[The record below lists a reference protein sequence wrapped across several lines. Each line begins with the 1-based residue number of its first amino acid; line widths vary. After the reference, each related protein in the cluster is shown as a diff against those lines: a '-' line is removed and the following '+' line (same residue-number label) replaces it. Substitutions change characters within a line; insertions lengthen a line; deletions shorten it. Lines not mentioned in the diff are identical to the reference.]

1 MGQLTIEGK
10 LFVFKTLA
18 VSIVV
23 HLILVKDVPSTTIS
37 QLEYLQKQFFF
48 GKTINSCNIIQYITV
63 IFLKNKP

>member
-48 GKTINSCNIIQYITV
+48 LEKR
-63 IFLKNKP
+63 